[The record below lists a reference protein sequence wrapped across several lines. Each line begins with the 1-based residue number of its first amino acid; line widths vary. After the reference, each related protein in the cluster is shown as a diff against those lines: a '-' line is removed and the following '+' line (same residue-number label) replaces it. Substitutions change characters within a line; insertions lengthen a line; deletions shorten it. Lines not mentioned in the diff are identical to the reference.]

1 MRRAP
6 PVRQRT
12 PPRLFVAA
20 TLAPEVTVD
29 LAPAQA
35 HYVVNVMR
43 RGEGD
48 SLLLFNGRDGEWR
61 AEIAAVGRGRGPSP
75 RRSGFGRA
83 GGLAAAVVERTRRQA
98 PEPDVWLMFAAVK
111 RAPMD
116 LIARGATELGVSALW
131 PVLTRRTAVAR
142 VNLARLGA
150 NAIEAAEQCR
160 RLTVPECFAP
170 AALEAALA
178 ACRGDRRLMVCD
190 ESGDG
195 APIARALGAEADAT
209 APWAVLT
216 GPEGGFDGSDIAA
229 IGAVPG
235 VVRVGLGPRTLR
247 AETAA
252 LAALVCWQALI
263 GDWR

>member
-6 PVRQRT
+6 PARQRT
-12 PPRLFVAA
+12 PPRLFVPVPLAA
-20 TLAPEVTVD
+20 GVVVELS
-29 LAPAQA
+29 PAQG

-43 RGEGD
+43 RAAGD
-48 SLLLFNGRDGEWR
+48 SLLRFTGGDGEWR
-61 AEIAAVGRGRGPSP
+61 AEIAALGRGR
-75 RRSGFGRA
+75 A
-83 GGLAAAVVERTRRQA
+83 LAATVVERTRRQA

-116 LIARGATELGVSALW
+116 LIARGATELGASALW

-150 NAIEAAEQCR
+150 NAVEAAEQCR
-160 RLTVPECFAP
+160 RLTVPECFEPAP
-170 AALEAALA
+170 LEAALA
-178 ACRGDRRLMVCD
+178 ACRGERRLMVCD

-216 GPEGGFDGSDIAA
+216 GPEGGLDAA
-229 IGAVPG
+229 ESAALAAVPG
-235 VVRVGLGPRTLR
+235 VVRVSLGPRTLR

-252 LAALVCWQALI
+252 LAALACWQALV

>member
-1 MRRAP
+1 MRLAP

-20 TLAPEVTVD
+20 TLAPGGMVD
-29 LAPAQA
+29 LAPAQAQA

-61 AEIAAVGRGRGPSP
+61 AEIAAVRRGCD
-75 RRSGFGRA
+75 
-83 GGLAAAVVERTRRQA
+83 LAAAVVERTRRQA

-116 LIARGATELGVSALW
+116 LIARGATELGASALW
-131 PVLTRRTAVAR
+131 PVLTRRAVVAR

-150 NAIEAAEQCR
+150 NAREAAEQCH

-170 AALEAALA
+170 APLETALA
-178 ACRGDRRLMVCD
+178 ACRHRRLLVCD

-195 APIARALGAEADAT
+195 APIARALSAEAEAT

>member
-6 PVRQRT
+6 AARQRV
-12 PPRLFVAA
+12 PPRLFVAVP
-20 TLAPEVTVD
+20 LAAGGSVA
-29 LAPAQA
+29 LSPAQT

-43 RGEGD
+43 RAAGD
-48 SLLLFNGRDGEWR
+48 SLLLFNGRDGEWQS
-61 AEIAAVGRGRGPSP
+61 EIAAVDRGRV
-75 RRSGFGRA
+75 
-83 GGLAAAVVERTRRQA
+83 LVAAVVERTRRQA

-116 LIARGATELGVSALW
+116 LIARGATELGASALW

-150 NAIEAAEQCR
+150 NAVEAAEQCR

-170 AALEAALA
+170 ATLEAALA

-190 ESGDG
+190 ESGAG
-195 APIARALGAEADAT
+195 APVAGALGAVAADAT

-216 GPEGGFDGSDIAA
+216 GPEGGLDAA
-229 IGAVPG
+229 ETAALAAVPG
-235 VVRVGLGPRTLR
+235 VVRVSLGPRTLR

-252 LAALVCWQALI
+252 LAALACWQALV